1 MRKEFRIITEE
12 AIRTMA
18 IFGVLLFGA
27 GPLARRLGVPA
38 GTGLLAALVLAVLA
52 FLFLVP
58 LRMKTGW
65 EIKVAS
71 RRGWIVLGVVGG
83 GGIIVLKL
91 VYDLAFGNESPWSW
105 PRTLVVLLMAA
116 VWAWVGAR
124 WSKESD

>member
-1 MRKEFRIITEE
+1 MSKVFRIITEE

-18 IFGVLLFGA
+18 IFGVLLFGVV
-27 GPLARRLGVPA
+27 PLAHRLGVPA
-38 GTGLLAALVLAVLA
+38 GTALLAALVLAVLA
-52 FLFLVP
+52 FVFLVP
-58 LRMKTGW
+58 LRLKTGW

-105 PRTLVVLLMAA
+105 PRTLVVLLMTA
-116 VWAWVGAR
+116 VWTWVGAR
-124 WSKESD
+124 WSKESN